1 MPYVVRWVPRGPDMS
16 VTCHSM
22 ADVLELT
29 REIKASGRGMD
40 LHVLR
45 DDVEIDL
52 DTLPSISSADVQK

>member
-29 REIKASGRGMD
+29 REIKASGRGME

-52 DTLPSISSADVQK
+52 DALPSTSAADAQK